1 MQTIKPSQKNTNKH
15 TQEGTALLKKSI
27 NDFGVLESIATA
39 TDGTIIT
46 GHARFEQFKENGL
59 KPKFI
64 KLEKNEF
71 AVLETDIENN
81 TKQYYEAQIMANTTA
96 NKNFD
101 LDIEMIEVI
110 AQEFDIDIEEV
121 GVELTLDEQVDKS
134 EQGES
139 IYIPKSLQVIP
150 KKEYILI
157 MADEDSEDWQE
168 LQQIFKC
175 GLVRQGGCKIGS
187 TSDKVGRGIER
198 VFDLKTFKERVLN
211 EL

>member
-1 MQTIKPSQKNTNKH
+1 MQTIKTSQKNTNKH

-64 KLEKNEF
+64 KLEKDEF

-101 LDIEMIEVI
+101 LDIEMIDVI
-110 AQEFDIDIEEV
+110 AEEFDIDIEEC
-121 GVELTLDEQVDKS
+121 GVEVEEV
-134 EQGES
+134 
-139 IYIPKSLQVIP
+139 
-150 KKEYILI
+150 
-157 MADEDSEDWQE
+157 ANDSEDFGTDFT
-168 LQQIFKC
+168 LPDGDKAPFQQMTFTLADQQAEQIKNAIADI
-175 GLVRQGGCKIGS
+175 K
-187 TSDKVGRGIER
+187 
-198 VFDLKTFKERVLN
+198 KTEEYKYAETMGN
-211 EL
+211 ENSNGNALYLIIMQWAEQRK

>member
-1 MQTIKPSQKNTNKH
+1 MDIKPSNRNTNKH
-15 TQEGTALLKKSI
+15 TKEGTALLKKSI

-71 AVLETDIENN
+71 AVLETDIEND

-110 AQEFDIDIEEV
+110 SEEYDIDIEEV
-121 GVELTLDEQVDKS
+121 GVEVEEVDEVLEANEDDFDATPPTEPITVLGDLYEIGDHRLLCGDSTQTDTFEKLM
-134 EQGES
+134 QGE
-139 IYIPKSLQVIP
+139 LADMVITDP
-150 KKEYILI
+150 PYNVALG
-157 MADEDSEDWQE
+157 M
-168 LQQIFKC
+168 
-175 GLVRQGGCKIGS
+175 
-187 TSDKVGRGIER
+187 
-198 VFDLKTFKERVLN
+198 
-211 EL
+211 

>member
-101 LDIEMIEVI
+101 LDIEMIDVI
-110 AQEFDIDIEEV
+110 AEEFDIDAEELGVEVEEV
-121 GVELTLDEQVDKS
+121 QNDVDYSDKN
-134 EQGES
+134 
-139 IYIPKSLQVIP
+139 
-150 KKEYILI
+150 KEYNANDFENQNYTIKL
-157 MADEDSEDWQE
+157 EFSEDDYNFVKDKIKQLGQSPE
-168 LQQIFKC
+168 KVFYDA
-175 GLVRQGGCKIGS
+175 LVS
-187 TSDKVGRGIER
+187 
-198 VFDLKTFKERVLN
+198 L
-211 EL
+211 